1 MEINR
6 VGPTSIAGLR
16 EAYGIKDTGRAEG
29 KPAAGQSFA
38 NMLSDLSQSEAGTD
52 NLVAKLAA
60 GENVELHD
68 VMIGLEE
75 TDVQFRVALA
85 IRDKLVEAYR
95 EVMRMQV

>member
-6 VGPTSIAGLR
+6 INPASIAGLR
-16 EAYGIKDTGRAEG
+16 EAYGVKDPGQTTS
-29 KPAAGQSFA
+29 KPAGQTFA
-38 NMLSDLSQSEAGTD
+38 NILSDLSQSEASTD
-52 NLVAKLAA
+52 NLVAQLSA
-60 GENVELHD
+60 GENVELHN

-75 TDVQFRVALA
+75 TDIQFRVALA